1 MPESLA
7 VRKAA
12 TATAITRVH
21 EVLDAF
27 AARDENGELLTAVRY
42 FPAREAQW
50 EDFPAWVHPD
60 LASAYVA
67 KGIRRLYTHQ
77 AEAAETVHAGKNV
90 VIVTPTA
97 SGKTLCYNLP
107 VLNATLEN
115 SDTRALY
122 LFPTKAL
129 AQDQLAELH
138 DLNQRLDNRFGVF
151 TYDGDT
157 PADARRSI
165 REKGHIVLTNPD
177 MLHTGILPHHTRWT
191 RLFENLRYIVLDELH
206 TYRGVF
212 GSHLCNVLR
221 RLRRIARFYG
231 RDPQFICCSATIANP
246 GDLASRLLE
255 SEVEVLNSNGAPTAE
270 KTFVFYNPPVVNRA
284 LGIRRSYI
292 SESSRVAQEFLKRDL
307 QTIVFSNSRLQTEIL
322 LTYLQQANPQLPG
335 KPETI
340 RGYRGGYLPNERR
353 EIERGLRDG
362 KIRGVVS
369 TSALELGIDVGSLDT
384 VVMAGYPGTIAAT
397 WQRAGRA
404 GRRSGSSCAVL
415 VASSSPL
422 DQFIVRHPDYFFGN
436 TPEYAFIQP
445 DNLEILLNH
454 LKCAAFE
461 LPISPSDKFGDVD
474 LPDLCARLA
483 EAGYL
488 HLAGGNYHWTQEAY
502 PADTISLRSV
512 TSDNFVIIDITGAPT
527 VIGEVDFPS
536 ALVFLHEKAIY
547 IHGGQ
552 QHHVEHLDFKERKAY
567 VKRVDVDY
575 YTDAVRYTQVR
586 VLEIAASSLAGNGA
600 ILSEAKGLNL
610 STANNQSAH
619 SHSRGD
625 VLVRSQVVGFKKIK
639 FFTNENIGD
648 GKLELPEN
656 EMHTTSYWITLE
668 RPLLESLPFTVSER
682 QSGMF
687 GLLHALESV
696 ATLLLM
702 CDRRDLGTAIGERP
716 PAPESHSSEDV
727 ILNGAKDLN
736 ATNSA
741 PPAFEADFPVTR
753 MQDAISLNPKEFFE
767 PNLYLFD
774 AYPGGIGFSEP
785 LFRTHALLVQKT
797 RELIAACPCEQ
808 GCPSCVG
815 PSGDLAPGTKEAALA
830 ILDRLCA

>member
-1 MPESLA
+1 MSHSLA
-7 VRKAA
+7 ARVANSVSLEHPGDSSL
-12 TATAITRVH
+12 TRVR
-21 EVLDAF
+21 EVLDTF
-27 AARDENGELLTAVRY
+27 ASRDANGNVLTAVRY

-50 EDFPAWVHPD
+50 AEFPAWVNAD
-60 LASAYVA
+60 LVAAYGA
-67 KGIRRLYTHQ
+67 KGIRQLYTHQ
-77 AEAAETVHAGKNV
+77 AIAAEAVHAGKNV
-90 VIVTPTA
+90 VVVTPTA

-107 VLNATLEN
+107 ILNSILETP
-115 SDTRALY
+115 DTRALY
-122 LFPTKAL
+122 LVPTKAL
-129 AQDQLAELH
+129 AQDQLTELY

-157 PADARRSI
+157 PADARRAI
-165 REKGHIVLTNPD
+165 REKGHVVLTNPD

-191 RLFENLRYIVLDELH
+191 RLFENLRYIVIDELH

-221 RLRRIARFYG
+221 RLRRIANFYG
-231 RDPQFICCSATIANP
+231 SDPQFICCSATIANP
-246 GDLASRLLE
+246 GDLASRLLDKK
-255 SEVEVLNSNGAPTAE
+255 VEVLSANGAPAGQ

-292 SESSRVAQEFLKRDL
+292 NETSRVAQEFLKHDL
-307 QTIVFSNSRLQTEIL
+307 QTMVFANSRLQTEIL
-322 LTYLQQANPQLPG
+322 LTYLRQANPQPPG
-335 KPETI
+335 KQETI

-362 KIRGVVS
+362 RIRGVVT
-369 TSALELGIDVGSLDT
+369 TSALELGIDVGSLDS
-384 VVMAGYPGTIAAT
+384 VVMAGYPGSIAGT

-404 GRRSGSSCAVL
+404 GRRSGSSCAVM

-436 TPEYAFIQP
+436 TPEHAYIQP

-461 LPISPSDKFGDVD
+461 LPIAPGERFGGVD

-483 EAGYL
+483 EAGFL
-488 HLAGGNYHWTQEAY
+488 HRAGDHYHWTHEAY
-502 PADTISLRSV
+502 PADTISLRSI
-512 TSDNFVIIDITGAPT
+512 TSDNFIIIDVTGAPN
-527 VIGEVDFPS
+527 VIGEVDFTS

-552 QHHVEHLDFKERKAY
+552 QYHVEHLDFKERKAY
-567 VKRVDVDY
+567 VKQVDVDY
-575 YTDAVRYTQVR
+575 YTDAIRYTQVR
-586 VLEIAASSLAGNGA
+586 VLEATETSPGSAVSSN
-600 ILSEAKGLNL
+600 S
-610 STANNQSAH
+610 H
-619 SHSRGD
+619 SHGD

-668 RPLLESLPFTVSER
+668 RPLLESLPYAVSER

-687 GLLHALESV
+687 GLLHALASV

-702 CDRRDLGTAIGERP
+702 CDGRDLGTAIGERP
-716 PAPESHSSEDV
+716 PAPDS
-727 ILNGAKDLN
+727 GAHVPEPQY
-736 ATNSA
+736 AA
-741 PPAFEADFPVTR
+741 PLPGTIDGFTPSQFR
-753 MQDAISLNPKEFFE
+753 DASPFHPKEFFE

-774 AYPGGIGFSEP
+774 SYPGGIGFSEP
-785 LFRTHALLVQKT
+785 LFRSHDLLIQKT
-797 RELIAACPCEQ
+797 LELIAACACDE
-808 GCPSCVG
+808 GCPSCIG
-815 PSGDLAPGTKEAALA
+815 PAGDLAPRAKEAALA
-830 ILDRLCA
+830 ILDRVCG

>member
-1 MPESLA
+1 MSHSLA
-7 VRKAA
+7 VRSAA
-12 TATAITRVH
+12 LGSLEPPAGSSLTRVR
-21 EVLDAF
+21 EVLDSL
-27 AARDENGELLTAVRY
+27 AARDVSGEMLTAIRY

-50 EDFPAWVHPD
+50 AEYPAWVHAD
-60 LASAYVA
+60 LAAAYAA
-67 KGIRRLYTHQ
+67 KGIRQLYTHQ
-77 AEAAETVHAGKNV
+77 AITAEAVHAGKNV
-90 VIVTPTA
+90 VVVTPTA

-107 VLNATLEN
+107 ILNSILEN
-115 SDTRALY
+115 PDTRALY

-157 PADARRSI
+157 PADARRAI
-165 REKGHIVLTNPD
+165 REKGHVVLTNPD

-191 RLFENLRYIVLDELH
+191 RLFENLRYIVIDELH

-221 RLRRIARFYG
+221 RLRRIANFYG
-231 RDPQFICCSATIANP
+231 SDPQFICCSATIANP
-246 GDLASRLLE
+246 GELATRLLE
-255 SEVEVLNSNGAPTAE
+255 NKVEVLDANGAPAGE

-292 SESSRVAQEFLKRDL
+292 NETSRVAQEFLKHDL
-307 QTIVFSNSRLQTEIL
+307 QTMVFANSRLQTEIL
-322 LTYLQQANPQLPG
+322 LTYLQQANPRPPG
-335 KPETI
+335 KQDTI

-362 KIRGVVS
+362 RIRGVVS

-384 VVMAGYPGTIAAT
+384 VVMAGYPGSIAGT

-404 GRRSGSSCAVL
+404 GRRNGSSCAVM

-422 DQFIVRHPDYFFGN
+422 DQYIVRHPDYFFGN
-436 TPEYAFIQP
+436 TPEHAFIQP
-445 DNLEILLNH
+445 DNLEILINH

-461 LPISPSDKFGDVD
+461 LPIAPGERFGEVDV
-474 LPDLCARLA
+474 PDLCARLS

-488 HLAGGNYHWTQEAY
+488 HLAGDHYHWTHEAY
-502 PADTISLRSV
+502 PADTISLRSIS
-512 TSDNFVIIDITGAPT
+512 SDNFIIIDVTGAAN

-547 IHGGQ
+547 LHGGRQ
-552 QHHVEHLDFKERKAY
+552 YHVEHLDFKERKAY
-567 VKRVDVDY
+567 VKQVDVDY

-586 VLEIAASSLAGNGA
+586 VLEETQTCSAS
-600 ILSEAKGLNL
+600 
-610 STANNQSAH
+610 ANSH
-619 SHSRGD
+619 SHGD

-668 RPLLESLPFTVSER
+668 RPLLESLPYSVSER

-687 GLLHALESV
+687 GLLHALSSV

-702 CDRRDLGTAIGERP
+702 CDGRDLGTAIGERP
-716 PAPESHSSEDV
+716 PAPEFRTELVAAQHAAPLQSTGVGASDDFAPSRLRDASSSK
-727 ILNGAKDLN
+727 L
-736 ATNSA
+736 
-741 PPAFEADFPVTR
+741 
-753 MQDAISLNPKEFFE
+753 KEFFE
-767 PNLYLFD
+767 PNLYLYD

-785 LFRTHALLVQKT
+785 LFRAHELLIHKT
-797 RELIAACPCEQ
+797 RELISACVCDE

-815 PSGDLAPGTKEAALA
+815 PAGDLAPRAKEASLA
-830 ILDRLCA
+830 ILDRLCG

>member
-1 MPESLA
+1 MSHSLA
-7 VRKAA
+7 VRTAA
-12 TATAITRVH
+12 FRSLDPAAGSSLARVR

-27 AARDENGELLTAVRY
+27 ASQDVTGEALTAVRY

-50 EDFPAWVHPD
+50 AEFPSWVHGD
-60 LASAYVA
+60 LVAAYGG
-67 KGIRRLYTHQ
+67 KGIRQLYTHQ
-77 AEAAETVHAGKNV
+77 ATAAEAVHAGKNV
-90 VIVTPTA
+90 VVVTPTA

-107 VLNATLEN
+107 ILNSILEN
-115 SDTRALY
+115 PDIRALY

-129 AQDQLAELH
+129 AQDQLAELY

-157 PADARRSI
+157 PADARRAI
-165 REKGHIVLTNPD
+165 REKGHVVLTNPD

-191 RLFENLRYIVLDELH
+191 RLVENLRYIVIDELH

-221 RLRRIARFYG
+221 RLRRIANFYG
-231 RDPQFICCSATIANP
+231 SDPQFICCSATIANP
-246 GDLASRLLE
+246 GELAARLLE
-255 SEVEVLNSNGAPTAE
+255 EEVEVLDANGAPAGE

-292 SESSRVAQEFLKRDL
+292 NETSRVAREFLKRDL
-307 QTIVFSNSRLQTEIL
+307 QTMVFANSRLQTEIL
-322 LTYLQQANPQLPG
+322 LTYLQKTNPPSPG
-335 KPETI
+335 KKETI
-340 RGYRGGYLPNERR
+340 CGYRGGYLPNERR

-362 KIRGVVS
+362 RIRCVVT
-369 TSALELGIDVGSLDT
+369 TSALELGIDVGCLDT
-384 VVMAGYPGTIAAT
+384 VVMAGYPGSIAGT

-404 GRRSGSSCAVL
+404 GRRNGGSCAVM

-422 DQFIVRHPDYFFGN
+422 DQYMVRHPDYFFGN
-436 TPEYAFIQP
+436 TPEHAFIQP
-445 DNLEILLNH
+445 DNLEILVNH

-461 LPISPSDKFGDVD
+461 LPIAPDERFGEVDV
-474 LPDLCARLA
+474 PDLCVRLA

-488 HLAGGNYHWTQEAY
+488 HLAGDHFHWTHEAY
-502 PADTISLRSV
+502 PADTISLRSI
-512 TSDNFVIIDITGAPT
+512 TSDNFIIIDVTGSPN
-527 VIGEVDFPS
+527 VIGEVDFTS

-547 IHGGQ
+547 LHGGQ

-567 VKRVDVDY
+567 VKEVEVDY
-575 YTDAVRYTQVR
+575 YTDAIRYTQVR
-586 VLEIAASSLAGNGA
+586 VLEVAETSSASATS
-600 ILSEAKGLNL
+600 
-610 STANNQSAH
+610 ANSH
-619 SHSRGD
+619 SHGD

-668 RPLLESLPFTVSER
+668 RPLLESLPYSVSER

-687 GLLHALESV
+687 GLLHALASI

-702 CDRRDLGTAIGERP
+702 CDGRDLGTAIGERP
-716 PAPESHSSEDV
+716 PAPDSGGELVGAHHAAPLQSTGIDATDDLTPLHLGSLSRSS
-727 ILNGAKDLN
+727 
-736 ATNSA
+736 
-741 PPAFEADFPVTR
+741 
-753 MQDAISLNPKEFFE
+753 QKEFFE

-785 LFRTHALLVQKT
+785 LCRAHDLLLRRT
-797 RELIAACPCEQ
+797 RELIVACTCDE

-815 PSGDLAPGTKEAALA
+815 PAGDMAPRAKEAAVA

>member
-1 MPESLA
+1 MSHSLA
-7 VRKAA
+7 VRSAGPGSLEPAA
-12 TATAITRVH
+12 RSSLTRVR
-21 EVLDAF
+21 EVLDSLAS
-27 AARDENGELLTAVRY
+27 RDVNGDVLTAIRY

-50 EDFPAWVHPD
+50 AEFPAWAHGD
-60 LASAYVA
+60 LVTAYGA
-67 KGIRRLYTHQ
+67 KSIRQLYTHQ
-77 AEAAETVHAGKNV
+77 NIAAEAVHAGKNV
-90 VIVTPTA
+90 VVVTPTA

-107 VLNATLEN
+107 ILNSILEN
-115 SDTRALY
+115 PDTRALY

-129 AQDQLAELH
+129 AQDQLAELY

-157 PADARRSI
+157 PADARRAI
-165 REKGHIVLTNPD
+165 REKGHVVLTNPD

-191 RLFENLRYIVLDELH
+191 RLFENLRYIVIDELH

-221 RLRRIARFYG
+221 RLRRIANFYG
-231 RDPQFICCSATIANP
+231 SKPQFICCSATIANP
-246 GDLASRLLE
+246 GELAGRLLE
-255 SEVEVLNSNGAPTAE
+255 NEVEVLDGNGAPAGE

-292 SESSRVAQEFLKRDL
+292 NETSRVAQEFLRRDL
-307 QTIVFSNSRLQTEIL
+307 QTMVFANSRLQTEIL
-322 LTYLQQANPQLPG
+322 LTYLQQANPQPPG
-335 KPETI
+335 KQETI

-353 EIERGLRDG
+353 EIERGLRG
-362 KIRGVVS
+362 GQIRGVVT

-404 GRRSGSSCAVL
+404 GRRSGSSCAVM

-422 DQFIVRHPDYFFGN
+422 DQFMVRHPDYFFGN
-436 TPEYAFIQP
+436 TPEHAFIQP
-445 DNLEILLNH
+445 DNLEILINH
-454 LKCAAFE
+454 MKCAAFE
-461 LPISPSDKFGDVD
+461 LPIAPGERFGDVD
-474 LPDLCARLA
+474 LPDICARLA

-488 HLAGGNYHWTQEAY
+488 HLAGEHYHWTHEAY
-502 PADTISLRSV
+502 PADTISLRSI
-512 TSDNFVIIDITGAPT
+512 TSDNFVIIDITGGPN
-527 VIGEVDFPS
+527 VIGEVDFTS

-552 QHHVEHLDFKERKAY
+552 QYHVEHLDFKERKAY
-567 VKRVDVDY
+567 VKQVDVDY
-575 YTDAVRYTQVR
+575 YTDAIRYTQVR
-586 VLEIAASSLAGNGA
+586 VLEASEMAPAAVAS
-600 ILSEAKGLNL
+600 
-610 STANNQSAH
+610 ANSH
-619 SHSRGD
+619 SHGD

-668 RPLLESLPFTVSER
+668 RPLLESLPYSVSER

-687 GLLHALESV
+687 GLLHALASV

-702 CDRRDLGTAIGERP
+702 CDGRDLGTAIGERP
-716 PAPESHSSEDV
+716 PAPDSNSQLVGAQHAASPQAQTTDEAEEFTPSRLRDV
-727 ILNGAKDLN
+727 SG
-736 ATNSA
+736 S
-741 PPAFEADFPVTR
+741 
-753 MQDAISLNPKEFFE
+753 NPREFFE
-767 PNLYLFD
+767 PSLYIYD

-785 LFRTHALLVQKT
+785 LFRAHELLVNKT
-797 RELIAACPCEQ
+797 RELIAACACDE

-815 PSGDLAPGTKEAALA
+815 PAGDLAPRAKEAALA
-830 ILDRLCA
+830 ILDRLCG

>member
-1 MPESLA
+1 MASNAFSLA
-7 VRKAA
+7 RVGNSS
-12 TATAITRVH
+12 TLTRVTQ
-21 EVLDAF
+21 VLDSF
-27 AARDENGELLTAVRY
+27 AARDRDGEILTAVRHY
-42 FPAREAQW
+42 PAREAQW
-50 EDFPAWVHPD
+50 AEFPEWVHAD
-60 LASAYVA
+60 LRAAYNA
-67 KGIRRLYTHQ
+67 KGIRQLYTHQ
-77 AEAAETVHAGKNV
+77 ATAAEAVRAGKNV

-107 VLNATLEN
+107 VLDAVLANDDA
-115 SDTRALY
+115 RALY

-129 AQDQLAELH
+129 AQDQLAELN
-138 DLNQRLDNRFGVF
+138 DLNGRLANRVGVF

-157 PADARRSI
+157 PSDARKAI
-165 REKGHIVLTNPD
+165 REKSHVVLTNPD

-191 RLFENLRYIVLDELH
+191 RLFENLRYIVIDELH

-221 RLRRIARFYG
+221 RLRRIAKFYG
-231 RDPQFICCSATIANP
+231 RKPQIICCSATIANP
-246 GDLASRLLE
+246 GELASRLIE
-255 SEVEVLNSNGAPTAE
+255 DSVEVQAENGAPAAE

-292 SESSRVAQEFLKRDL
+292 NEASRVAQEFLKHDL
-307 QTIVFSNSRLQTEIL
+307 QTMVFANSRLHTEIL
-322 LTYLQQANPQLPG
+322 LTYLQQGNPHLPG
-335 KPETI
+335 TPQPI
-340 RGYRGGYLPNERR
+340 HGYRGGYLPHERR

-404 GRRSGSSCAVL
+404 GRRSGSSCAVM

-436 TPEYAFIQP
+436 TPEHAFIQP
-445 DNLEILLNH
+445 DNLEILINH

-461 LPISPSDKFGDVD
+461 LPIAPGERFGEVD
-474 LPDLCARLA
+474 IPDICARLA

-488 HLAGGNYHWTQEAY
+488 HLAGDHYHWTHEAY
-502 PADTISLRSV
+502 PADTVSLRSIS
-512 TSDNFVIIDITGAPT
+512 SDNFIIIDVTGAAN

-547 IHGGQ
+547 LHGGRQ
-552 QHHVEHLDFKERKAY
+552 YHVELLDFKERKAY
-567 VKRVDVDY
+567 VKQVEVDY

-586 VLEIAASSLAGNGA
+586 VLEETQTSAASVIDAS
-600 ILSEAKGLNL
+600 
-610 STANNQSAH
+610 ANSH
-619 SHSRGD
+619 SHGD

-639 FFTNENIGD
+639 FFTHENIGD

-668 RPLLESLPFTVSER
+668 RPLLESLPYSVSES

-687 GLLHALESV
+687 GLLHALASV

-702 CDRRDLGTAIGERP
+702 CDGRDLGTAIGERP
-716 PAPESHSSEDV
+716 PAPDSSTEIIGTQHV
-727 ILNGAKDLN
+727 APLQSTGGGASDDF
-736 ATNSA
+736 A
-741 PPAFEADFPVTR
+741 PSR
-753 MQDAISLNPKEFFE
+753 RRDASSSKFKEFFE
-767 PNLYLFD
+767 PNLYLYD

-785 LFRTHALLVQKT
+785 LFRAHELLIHKT
-797 RELIAACPCEQ
+797 RELISACVCDE

-815 PSGDLAPGTKEAALA
+815 PAGDLATRAKEAALA
-830 ILDRLCA
+830 ILDRLCAR